1 MTALSE
7 DGRQVKNIKTL
18 SVFIAVFLWLLLG
31 PSVPARAQIS
41 GGIVAGTVTDTTG
54 AVISGATISARN
66 QATHVTVNTQSGSAG
81 AYQFT
86 DLSVGSYSITV
97 TAPGFQS
104 AQSMSVV
111 VQLQTTT
118 TLNISLHVGS
128 STQTVHVTAGTTQLQ
143 TQSSEIG
150 TVISPQMVKDL
161 PLSVGSG
168 SMRNVGD
175 FVFLTPAT
183 YGVGTA
189 GGDYQFSVSGG
200 QAQGGEILL
209 DGASMQTLAL
219 GDAYASEEL
228 PSVDAT
234 TEFKVFTAGIP
245 AEYGRTG
252 GGIQSYSTKS
262 GGFDFHGEAYEI
274 FRNTAFD
281 ANTWFNDAYAS
292 LYGPNPTFKTPPDK
306 KNEYGLTLGGPILIP
321 KAWDGRKRQSFFFFS
336 WEQFRQTVGFSEI
349 ETVPTTANRTG
360 DFSDDLTSTVE
371 GTSPCT
377 GQPIYYGEIFNP
389 ATTRSVNGILCRD
402 PFPGNVIT
410 TPLSSAALKVTQ
422 MYPTPTNP
430 NLTNNYTF
438 AGSYPVLDTAET
450 IRIDQTL
457 PDQDHVY
464 LSYNVRDNERY
475 YTGTPDLPE
484 PLNGNASAQDLPTHL
499 VRVGYTH
506 VFSPSVVNSALFGFD
521 RVVNNIYYHSQDSH
535 TDWNTKLGIPND
547 GLSTFF
553 PGLNWGDIYVNP
565 GCCTGG
571 FVETDNMG
579 SLSDV
584 VTISKGRH
592 NISIGGEY
600 RNEQSN
606 GNYQGSDEGYFDF
619 DRNMTASDQLNY
631 SDTGNGYASFLL
643 GQVLYVSATRELVGE
658 RNLASYSDVFAQDE
672 YQATPEL
679 HLSLGIRYDVDTPFK
694 EAHGNTS
701 NFNPATPNPGADGYP
716 GALIFAGQGTGR
728 TGLSGRWSKIYYGNI
743 EPRIGLAYA
752 PAWLHGRTVFH
763 ANYQMVASP
772 LSGAGDELAFG
783 GLAAG
788 FSTFADV
795 ANVPSGYF
803 EPGELLDDGG
813 APIASDKPNFNP
825 AQLNGSGINY
835 AAPPFGRPGM
845 NQTWS
850 TSVQQQLG
858 SDTVLTLAYLGEHG
872 THLSS
877 DLLLMDTLNPKYFS
891 LGEALTE
898 NFSGNT
904 AGVSAP
910 YSGFSGTV
918 AQALTPYP
926 QYTSVNTANYGENLG
941 QDTYEAFT
949 AKLAH
954 RYHSGLGL
962 LASYT
967 WSKNLGDVGSATE
980 SEYGAYDAYIQNPFN
995 LKAEKSYSGQDIPQ
1009 MFVVSYLYDLPFGPG
1024 RRFLNSHNPL
1034 NDFARGW
1041 QIGGIQRYQSG
1052 NPIALSG
1059 ATGIPSYE
1067 GTIRWNLIQGQHLL
1081 AQRTKGNGGF
1091 NPFADRWYNSAS
1103 LSDPNNS
1110 ARIAAGGAYQ
1120 FGDMPRYEGYNRAF
1134 PYLDEDFSITK
1145 STPIKDR
1152 LNMQF
1157 RAELFNAFNR
1167 HIFGSPYDNNPYDTS
1182 TFGVVSSL
1190 QNSPR
1195 NVQFTLTLQ
1204 Y

>member
-1 MTALSE
+1 MKS
-7 DGRQVKNIKTL
+7 IKTQ
-18 SVFIAVFLWLLLG
+18 SVFIAVLLWLLLG
-31 PSVPARAQIS
+31 SCVPAKAQIS
-41 GGIVAGTVTDTTG
+41 GGIVAGTVTDTAG
-54 AVISGATISARN
+54 AVIRGATISARN
-66 QATHVTVNTQSGSAG
+66 QATHVTANTQSGSAG

-86 DLSVGSYSITV
+86 DLPVGTYSISV

-104 AQSMSVV
+104 AKSMSVV

-118 TLNISLHVGS
+118 TLNVMLHVGS
-128 STQTVHVTAGTTQLQ
+128 STQTVNVTAGTPQLQ

-175 FVFLTPAT
+175 FVFLAPAT
-183 YGVGTA
+183 YGVGTS
-189 GGDYQFSVSGG
+189 GGDYQFSLSGG

-262 GGFDFHGEAYEI
+262 GGFDFHGGAYEI
-274 FRNTAFD
+274 FRNTALD
-281 ANTWFNDAYAS
+281 ANTWFNDADAS
-292 LYGPNPTFKTPPDK
+292 LYGPNPAYKTPPDK
-306 KNEYGLTLGGPILIP
+306 KNEYGLTLGGPVLIP
-321 KAWDGRKRQSFFFFS
+321 KVWDGRRRHSFFFFS

-349 ETVPTTANRTG
+349 ETVPTMADRSGN
-360 DFSDDLTSTVE
+360 FADDLTSTVE

-389 ATTRSVNGILCRD
+389 ATVRSVNGILCRD

-422 MYPTPTNP
+422 MYPAPTNP
-430 NLTNNYTF
+430 GLTNNYTF

-457 PDQDHVY
+457 HNQDHIYV
-464 LSYNVRDNERY
+464 SYNVRDNQRY

-484 PLNGNASAQDLPTHL
+484 PLNGDASAQDLPTHL

-506 VFSPSVVNSALFGFD
+506 VFSPTVVNSVLFGFD

-535 TDWNTKLGIPND
+535 TDWDTKLGIPND

-571 FVETDNMG
+571 FIETDNMG
-579 SLSDV
+579 SLSDI
-584 VTISKGRH
+584 VTVSKGRH
-592 NISIGGEY
+592 NISVGAEY

-672 YQATPEL
+672 YQATPHL
-679 HLSLGIRYDVDTPFK
+679 HLSLGIRYDVDTPFR

-701 NFNPATPNPGADGYP
+701 NFSPTTPNSGAGGYP
-716 GALIFAGQGTGR
+716 GALIFAGNGAGR
-728 TGLSGRWSKIYYGNI
+728 SGLSGRWSSVYYGDI

-752 PAWLHGRTVFH
+752 PAWLRGRTVFH

-772 LSGAGDELAFG
+772 LAGAGDELAFG

-803 EPGELLDDGG
+803 EPGEELDQGG
-813 APIASDKPNFNP
+813 APIASDKPNFDP

-835 AAPPFGRPGM
+835 AAPSFGRPGM

-850 TSVQQQLG
+850 ASVQQQLG
-858 SDTVLTLAYLGEHG
+858 ADTVLTVAYLGEHG

-877 DLLLMDTLNPKYFS
+877 DLLLLDTLNPQYFS
-891 LGEALTE
+891 LGKSLAE
-898 NFSGNT
+898 NFLGNT

-910 YSGFSGTV
+910 YAGFTGTV

-926 QYTSVNTANYGENLG
+926 QYTSVNTANYGENIG
-941 QDTYEAFT
+941 QDTYDALT

-954 RYHSGLGL
+954 RYQSGLGL

-980 SEYGAYDAYIQNPFN
+980 SEYGAYDAYIQDPFN

-1009 MFVVSYLYDLPFGPG
+1009 MFVVSYVYDLPFGPG
-1024 RRFLNSHNPL
+1024 RRFLNAGHPL
-1034 NDFARGW
+1034 SAVLGGW
-1041 QIGGIQRYQSG
+1041 QVGGIQRYQSG

-1059 ATGIPSYE
+1059 ATGVPGYE
-1067 GTIRWNLIQGQHLL
+1067 GTIRWNLVPGQNLL
-1081 AQRTKGNGGF
+1081 AGRTKGNGGF
-1091 NPFADRWYNSAS
+1091 NPFTDSWYNPAA

-1110 ARIAAGGAYQ
+1110 SRIAAGGAYQ
-1120 FGDMPRYEGYNRAF
+1120 FGDMARYEGYNRAF
-1134 PYLDEDFSITK
+1134 PYMDEDFSITK
-1145 STPIKDR
+1145 SAPIKER
-1152 LNMQF
+1152 LSMQF

-1182 TFGVVSSL
+1182 TFGAVSSL